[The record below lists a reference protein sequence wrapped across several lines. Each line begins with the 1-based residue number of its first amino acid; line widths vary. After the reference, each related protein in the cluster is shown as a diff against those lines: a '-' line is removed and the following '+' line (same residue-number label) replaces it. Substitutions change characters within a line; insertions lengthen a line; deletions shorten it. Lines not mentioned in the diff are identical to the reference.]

1 MRRLKNLPEGEF
13 ALHKISIQRSAMNV
27 PTVQLRIH
35 HHVRRFRGG
44 LHSQSGVV
52 TTIYFRSLHSFTRRS
67 GQHCDV
73 TSMAPVEMRSRER
86 LVRAIAGMS
95 TPVERPFLTGAF
107 LLSLAAPPTGT
118 PLRGRSAFGSSLKGI
133 PPSVPSFQSAPPPFD
148 ERAIPL
154 LKNKKGTSC
163 PQKPLSPPRNPKPP
177 PPAAGF
183 PGRLF
188 LSVLPAHYPITSSI

>member
-118 PLRGRSAFGSSLKGI
+118 PLRGHACDCANQSLPGPHSHRSHAGNSTA
-133 PPSVPSFQSAPPPFD
+133 SAASPC
-148 ERAIPL
+148 ERT
-154 LKNKKGTSC
+154 K
-163 PQKPLSPPRNPKPP
+163 
-177 PPAAGF
+177 
-183 PGRLF
+183 
-188 LSVLPAHYPITSSI
+188 